1 MVWFSKLRER
11 ERGGREGESKQK
23 GKKQKKLERERERRE
38 NSKPF
43 KTDSPL
49 DSLLLVRLGVGE
61 AVDGPGLA
69 PEEPA
74 EVRALE
80 RCVFVFG
87 VAREERVGERE
98 R

>member
-1 MVWFSKLRER
+1 MRASRREKSKKN
-11 ERGGREGESKQK
+11 S
-23 GKKQKKLERERERRE
+23 RERERRE

-49 DSLLLVRLGVGE
+49 DSLLLVRLGVRE

>member
-1 MVWFSKLRER
+1 MRASRREKSKKNSR
-11 ERGGREGESKQK
+11 
-23 GKKQKKLERERERRE
+23 ERERERRE